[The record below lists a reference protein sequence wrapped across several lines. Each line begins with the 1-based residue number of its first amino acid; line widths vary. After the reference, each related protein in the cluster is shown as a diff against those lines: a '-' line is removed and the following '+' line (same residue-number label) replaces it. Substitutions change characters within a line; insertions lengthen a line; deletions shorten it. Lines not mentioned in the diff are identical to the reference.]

1 MAEEFILLETVTAS
15 KTFTAPRGG
24 AYKLE
29 VFGASGKGGD
39 RYWEDTY
46 YDEETGEGN
55 AYISSGGGGGGGG
68 AAVSEVFLN
77 ANDKIVIAIG
87 QPGANTTVNINSTA
101 GNNYETILVT
111 SGANGSVGRRNK
123 GGQGGVG
130 GRGSG
135 GNVEN
140 YTGGTGTNGT
150 GGHYSYDNTGYDMHS
165 PTVMGG
171 QGGTCPLA
179 GGNNGGIGNGTNGGN
194 AYPSSQIPGKPGFV
208 KIYQGKNTP
217 PTISGTPA
225 SGSNLGT
232 KTTGF
237 NVTYTANDAEG
248 DTVTVKEY
256 LDNVLQRSYTATR
269 GATNTI
275 QCVTAANFQ
284 TVLNG
289 AHTLKVVA
297 NDGKVD
303 SAAYTVTFTKK
314 VTKATIT
321 LTNPLN
327 ANAAIQVMVLAITGS
342 LPADAKL
349 TVLVTNNAKD
359 SSPVWEDATADVKRG
374 SNYIF
379 TNKTAA
385 NGHWYN
391 FKITVER
398 GASDTGGNI
407 SGIGGAFE

>member
-1 MAEEFILLETVTAS
+1 MEIPYFISNNPGDFPERTGGWVGNGSCTAS
-15 KTFTAPRGG
+15 SITAGGYDGKTMRTAKAINFTPLDKLRVKVNLSSNDDRLHGYFRIVATPGG
-24 AYKLE
+24 SAAKAISLRNGNSAFDGDLDVSDLTGSYYME
-29 VFGASGKGGD
+29 IGGS
-39 RYWEDTY
+39 YNGPWTEYTALY
-46 YDEETGEGN
+46 T
-55 AYISSGGGGGGGG
+55 
-68 AAVSEVFLN
+68 
-77 ANDKIVIAIG
+77 AIG
-87 QPGANTTVNINSTA
+87 IIH
-101 GNNYETILVT
+101 NN
-111 SGANGSVGRRNK
+111 A
-123 GGQGGVG
+123 
-130 GRGSG
+130 
-135 GNVEN
+135 
-140 YTGGTGTNGT
+140 
-150 GGHYSYDNTGYDMHS
+150 
-165 PTVMGG
+165 
-171 QGGTCPLA
+171 
-179 GGNNGGIGNGTNGGN
+179 
-194 AYPSSQIPGKPGFV
+194 
-208 KIYQGKNTP
+208 

-232 KTTGF
+232 KTAGF
-237 NVTYTANDAEG
+237 NVTYTVNDSEG